1 MKTYLMNRVNG
12 IILIVLLT
20 GFDQFSKYLVEQKLP
35 FQQSEPFVPF
45 ISFYRTYN
53 EGIAFSMLN
62 FIDNQILSI
71 LIIAVIIFVFWMW
84 YQSRSNAVFSQLGYM
99 FILAGAIGNLIDRIT
114 LGHVIDFIQF
124 HTQNWSF
131 AVFNF
136 ADSFVTVGAALII
149 LDEFIQI
156 RKSNQRSTN
165 E

>member
-1 MKTYLMNRVNG
+1 MSRING
-12 IILIVLLT
+12 VILIILLA
-20 GFDQFSKYLVEQKLP
+20 GFDQLSKYLVEQKLP
-35 FQQSEPFVPF
+35 LDQSEPIVPF

-53 EGIAFSMLN
+53 EGIAFSLLS
-62 FIDNQILSI
+62 FIDNQVLSM
-71 LIIAVIIFVFWMW
+71 LIIAVILFVLWMW
-84 YQSRSNAVFSQLGYM
+84 YQTKPDRLFSQLGYV
-99 FILAGAIGNLIDRIT
+99 FILAGAIGNLIDRVA

-131 AVFNF
+131 AVFNL
-136 ADSFVTVGAALII
+136 ADSFVTIGATLII